1 MIDAPLVS
9 VVTPA
14 YTVGP
19 WIGQA
24 MDSVLSQT
32 ERRLEYVVVDDGST
46 DDTAAIVAERAERDP
61 RLRLIKTENGGS
73 GRARNIGITA
83 TSAPFVAFLD
93 GDDRWH
99 PDFLRTALATFGAA
113 PPHLGATFSHTRV
126 LLETG
131 RVVGLRWQPAGPC
144 DLDRLL
150 VEHNPPHNGSSLV
163 LRRSCFAEVGTFD
176 ASLRSGVDFDMWLRI
191 AAKSATPAFRGIR
204 RWHVDMRLMR
214 TGSISRDRSARY
226 RSLETILAEY
236 APMMRRSHPG
246 LAYVRPAVFA
256 YRDGYDEIG
265 DRWADEARA
274 AGTAALRRDVWGVSL
289 LAWHGA
295 GAAGRARMRRAR
307 DAARGGVYRGL
318 AAAARVVGG

>member
-24 MDSVLSQT
+24 MDSVLRQT
-32 ERRLEYVVVDDGST
+32 EPRLEYVVVDDGST
-46 DDTAAIVAERAERDP
+46 DDTAAIVEERAARDP
-61 RLRLIKTENGGS
+61 RLRLIRTENGGS

-99 PDFLRTALATFGAA
+99 PDFLRTALATFDAA
-113 PPHLGATFSHTRV
+113 PPHVGVTFSHTRV
-126 LLETG
+126 MLESG
-131 RVVGLRWQPAGPC
+131 RQVGLRWQPAGLC

-150 VEHNPPHNGSSLV
+150 VDHNPPHNGSSLV

-176 ASLRSGVDFDMWLRI
+176 AGLRSGVDFDMWLRI
-191 AAKSATPAFRGIR
+191 AAKSSTPAFQGIR

-214 TGSISRDRSARY
+214 TGSISRDRSGRY
-226 RSLETILAEY
+226 QALEAILAEY
-236 APMMRRSHPG
+236 SPLMCRHHPG

-256 YRDGYDEIG
+256 YRDGHDEIG
-265 DRWADEARA
+265 DRWAAEARA
-274 AGTAALRRDVWGVSL
+274 AGTAALRRSVWGAAL
-289 LAWHGA
+289 LTWHKA
-295 GAAGRARMRRAR
+295 GPAGRARMRAAR
-307 DAARGGVYRGL
+307 DAARGGVYRGM